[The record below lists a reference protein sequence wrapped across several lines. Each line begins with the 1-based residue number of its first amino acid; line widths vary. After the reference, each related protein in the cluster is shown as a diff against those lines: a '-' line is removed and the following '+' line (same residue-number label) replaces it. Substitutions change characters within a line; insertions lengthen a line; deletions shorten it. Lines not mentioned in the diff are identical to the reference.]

1 MVRIREKEACRAAP
15 YGQRC
20 AVLLCM
26 LLLCAFMDCS
36 AAMTIIVPPVAPI
49 IISYGMDPYTSIV
62 AIIIC
67 QAVGLC
73 SPLCG
78 LCLFVMAPIAETTI
92 GELGKH
98 VIKLSALL
106 VLVALLVA
114 LCPGA
119 FAWAT
124 VGAPIPVASPQNERI
139 KSSACGPFAGPAGF
153 FAFGSPGLQS
163 GGK

>member
-1 MVRIREKEACRAAP
+1 MVRIRGKEDCRAAP
-15 YGQRC
+15 HGQRC
-20 AVLLCM
+20 AMLPCM
-26 LLLCAFMDCS
+26 LLLGAFMDCG
-36 AAMTIIVPPVAPI
+36 AAMTIIVPLVAPI
-49 IISYGMDPYTSIV
+49 IISYGMDPYISIV

-67 QAVGLC
+67 QAV
-73 SPLCG
+73 G

-124 VGAPIPVASPQNERI
+124 AGAPIPVA
-139 KSSACGPFAGPAGF
+139 
-153 FAFGSPGLQS
+153 
-163 GGK
+163 

>member
-1 MVRIREKEACRAAP
+1 MVRIRGKEDCTAAP
-15 YGQRC
+15 HGQRC

-26 LLLCAFMDCS
+26 LLLCAFMDCG
-36 AAMTIIVPPVAPI
+36 AAMTIIVPLVAPI

-124 VGAPIPVASPQNERI
+124 AGAPIPVA
-139 KSSACGPFAGPAGF
+139 
-153 FAFGSPGLQS
+153 
-163 GGK
+163 

>member
-1 MVRIREKEACRAAP
+1 MVRIRGKEDCTAAP
-15 YGQRC
+15 HGQRC

-26 LLLCAFMDCS
+26 LLGAFMDCG
-36 AAMTIIVPPVAPI
+36 AAMTIIVPLVAPI

-67 QAVGLC
+67 QAV
-73 SPLCG
+73 G

-119 FAWAT
+119 YAWAT
-124 VGAPIPVASPQNERI
+124 AGAPIPA
-139 KSSACGPFAGPAGF
+139 A
-153 FAFGSPGLQS
+153 
-163 GGK
+163 